1 MMFLFV
7 SVHGV
12 LPCPSSVVMYSALH
26 SALHSAYLL
35 RCHSAFHAYAVAV
48 EAMVMS
54 YISVVTAAVV
64 MAATVVVA
72 AAVVVACSATVW
84 CDTWR

>member
-12 LPCPSSVVMYSALH
+12 LPCPSSVVMHSALH
-26 SALHSAYLL
+26 SAFHSAYLL
-35 RCHSAFHAYAVAV
+35 RCHSAFHAYAVA
-48 EAMVMS
+48 MVMS
-54 YISVVTAAVV
+54 YISVVTAAGVV
-64 MAATVVVA
+64 T

>member
-1 MMFLFV
+1 MFIGLMMFLFV

-12 LPCPSSVVMYSALH
+12 LPCPSSVVMHSALH
-26 SALHSAYLL
+26 SAFHSAYLL

-64 MAATVVVA
+64 VA
-72 AAVVVACSATVW
+72 AAVVAACSATVW
-84 CDTWR
+84 CDTWW

>member
-12 LPCPSSVVMYSALH
+12 LPCPSSVVMHSALH
-26 SALHSAYLL
+26 SAFHSAYLL
-35 RCHSAFHAYAVAV
+35 RCHSTFHAYAVAV

-54 YISVVTAAVV
+54 YISVV
-64 MAATVVVA
+64 AATVVVA

>member
-12 LPCPSSVVMYSALH
+12 LPCLSSVVMH

-64 MAATVVVA
+64 VATT
-72 AAVVVACSATVW
+72 VVVACSATVW

>member
-1 MMFLFV
+1 MFIGLMMFLFV

-12 LPCPSSVVMYSALH
+12 LPCPSSVVMHSALH

-35 RCHSAFHAYAVAV
+35 RCHPAFHSYAVAV

-54 YISVVTAAVV
+54 YISVVTAAI
-64 MAATVVVA
+64 VVA

>member
-12 LPCPSSVVMYSALH
+12 LPCPSSVVMHSALH
-26 SALHSAYLL
+26 SAFHSAYLL
-35 RCHSAFHAYAVAV
+35 RCHPAFHAYAVAV

-64 MAATVVVA
+64 VAAT
-72 AAVVVACSATVW
+72 VVVACSATVW

>member
-12 LPCPSSVVMYSALH
+12 LPCPSSVVMHSALYSALY
-26 SALHSAYLL
+26 SAFHSAYLL

-54 YISVVTAAVV
+54 YISVVVTAAVV
-64 MAATVVVA
+64 VAAT
-72 AAVVVACSATVW
+72 VVVACSATVW